1 MKMIIIGPQGSGK
14 GTYSSR
20 IGPKLGVPHIS
31 SGDILRENVKKQTP
45 LGIKAKEYMD
55 RGELVPDEIVIG
67 LLKER
72 FGMPD
77 CKEGF
82 ILDGFPRNL
91 IQAKELEDITHIELV
106 LNLDV
111 PEWILLK
118 RLGGRVTCKECKEI
132 YNLDNMKPKQE
143 GICDR
148 CGGELIQ
155 RDDDKPEAIKKR
167 LNEYEDKTKPL
178 IDYYKGKSLLKTVS
192 CTKFETPPEEM
203 IEKIIKIIEE
213 MK

>member
-1 MKMIIIGPQGSGK
+1 MIIIGPQGSGK

-20 IGPKLGVPHIS
+20 LSPKLGIPHIS
-31 SGDILRENVKKQTP
+31 TGDILRENIKKQTP
-45 LGIKAKEYMD
+45 SGIRAKEYMD

-72 FGMPD
+72 FERHD
-77 CKEGF
+77 CKKGF

-91 IQAKELEDITHIELV
+91 VQAKELEEITHIELV

-118 RLGGRVTCKECKEI
+118 RLGGRVTCKKCKEI
-132 YNLDNMKPKQE
+132 YNLDNIKPKQE
-143 GICDR
+143 GVCDR

-155 RDDDKPEAIKKR
+155 REDDKPEAIKKR
-167 LNEYEDKTKPL
+167 LNEYEEKTKPL
-178 IDYYKGKSLLKTVS
+178 IDYYKEKGVLKTVS

-203 IEKIIKIIEE
+203 IEKIVKIIEG